1 MEKYTTYEN
10 KPNKRVCIH
19 KNPCN
24 QIRKNGG
31 EGQGLYKEFFT
42 FEDAEK
48 CADSL
53 VVLGYKKTLCQDCS
67 EHPKSL

>member
-31 EGQGLYKEFFT
+31 EGQGLYKEFYS

-48 CADSL
+48 YADSL
-53 VVLGYKKTLCQDCS
+53 NYKKTLCPNCI
-67 EHPKSL
+67 KSNS